1 MENKRIIIFDLPEYE
16 GKEFRAYCHFGYHY
30 LINNNWWVE
39 IQVKVFRKKYILF
52 GPNVFFRW
60 SKIYE
65 CWLANNPDTMD
76 QLRIKCEKIYDEN
89 ILMPN
94 RIRQRAMDL

>member
-1 MENKRIIIFDLPEYE
+1 MENKRIITFDFPEYE
-16 GKEFRAYCHFGYHY
+16 GKEFRAYCHFGYHH
-30 LINNNWWVE
+30 LISYNWWIE

-52 GPNVFFRW
+52 GPDVFRW
-60 SKIYE
+60 SRINE
-65 CWLANNPDTMD
+65 CWLDNNPDTMD

-89 ILMPN
+89 VLMPN